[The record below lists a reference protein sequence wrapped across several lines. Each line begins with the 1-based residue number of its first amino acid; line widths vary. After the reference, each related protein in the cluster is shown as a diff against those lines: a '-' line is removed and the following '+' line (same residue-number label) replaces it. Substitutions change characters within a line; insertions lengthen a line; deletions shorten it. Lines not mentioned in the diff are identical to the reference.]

1 MTPTRWLIFAAVM
14 IAASCGSCFAQT
26 RWQRLPAPRDPQFYV
41 PRNKLEEIDGRQ
53 ETVLVRG
60 RTWVGSM
67 RATNGVARVEAT
79 EIHDAAGSSRV
90 TGVVVTVTPADQREE
105 SDQIRSM
112 IDYEEIDALV
122 RAIDTATKASDTI
135 TKLSHFEVRYR
146 TRGDF
151 EILVFRQLSSGSIA
165 AAIEV
170 GFYDRT
176 RLLMSIDDLIK
187 IRWMIVQAK
196 EKIDEMK

>member
-1 MTPTRWLIFAAVM
+1 MTPTRFLILAMLV
-14 IAASCGSCFAQT
+14 IGASFSSSFAQT

-41 PRNKLEEIDGRQ
+41 PRNKLEEIDGRH

-60 RTWVGSM
+60 RTWVGSL
-67 RATNGVARVEAT
+67 RATNGSARVEAT
-79 EIHDAAGSSRV
+79 EIHDS
-90 TGVVVTVTPADQREE
+90 TGARATGAVITVTAAEQREE
-105 SDQIRSM
+105 REEIRSM

-122 RAIDTATKASDTI
+122 RAIDTATKASDSV
-135 TKLSHFEVRYR
+135 TKLTHFEVRYR

-151 EILVFRQLSSGSIA
+151 EIMVFKQLSSGSIA

-170 GFYDRT
+170 GFYERT
-176 RLLMSIDDLIK
+176 RLLMSLDDLTK
-187 IRWMIVQAK
+187 LRWMIVQAK